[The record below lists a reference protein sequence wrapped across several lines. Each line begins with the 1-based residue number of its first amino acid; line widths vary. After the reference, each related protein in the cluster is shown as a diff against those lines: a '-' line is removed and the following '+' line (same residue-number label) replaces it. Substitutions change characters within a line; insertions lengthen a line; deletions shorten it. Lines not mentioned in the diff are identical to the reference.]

1 MRHQLQFLNP
11 VGLKGENFSTVR
23 LGRKWAERTVPEK
36 PGEFVTVELVD
47 GDGKSY
53 GTAKV
58 IDCWVG
64 RLVDVPAILLEC
76 EHDPV
81 CRTWSGLA
89 QVLAA
94 VYEPEVIEF
103 GTIVTVLRLEYTG
116 SLIKVASPAILA

>member
-23 LGRKWAERTVPEK
+23 LGRKWAERTVDEANR
-36 PGEFVTVELVD
+36 TVELVD
-47 GDGKSY
+47 GQGRSF

-58 IDCWVG
+58 LDCWVG
-64 RLVDVPAILLEC
+64 RLADVPALLLEC

-94 VYEPEVIEF
+94 VYEGNEIEYS
-103 GTIVTVLRLEYTG
+103 TVVTVLRLEYTG
-116 SLIKVASPAILA
+116 SIIKIASPGMHT